1 MNYPRS
7 IVAAAMAIALIVG
20 AADPALAAR
29 HSRRHHRAAHRHVAH
44 VASHAPF
51 KASNMLG
58 TQLHQESPVAPT
70 HPTPPAPESR
80 PAAAADLAISVG
92 NRGAGPLEI
101 AVLLT
106 LLSLAPAL
114 LVMLTSFTRIVIVL
128 SLLRQ
133 ALGLQQTPPN
143 IVITGLAMFLSMIVM
158 APTWTK
164 IRTVAFDPYMAGQL
178 APAAAA
184 EKAEA
189 PLRDFMLRQTRPEDI
204 EMARGLLAKANVAAT
219 DPNPQSLPFY
229 ALVPAF
235 VSSELTSAFRIGFLI
250 YLPFLVIDLIVAAVL
265 MALGMFMLP
274 PTVITI
280 PLKLLVFVL
289 ASGWPLLL
297 SNLAGSF
304 A

>member
-1 MNYPRS
+1 MKPASS
-7 IVAAAMAIALIVG
+7 IFGVASVLTLIDATSGLAIAAAHQLQAQTTPQ
-20 AADPALAAR
+20 AATAA
-29 HSRRHHRAAHRHVAH
+29 
-44 VASHAPF
+44 
-51 KASNMLG
+51 G
-58 TQLHQESPVAPT
+58 T
-70 HPTPPAPESR
+70 
-80 PAAAADLAISVG
+80 ADLAISIG

-101 AVLLT
+101 AALLT

-114 LVMLTSFTRIVIVL
+114 LIMLTSFTRIVIVL

-158 APTWTK
+158 APTWSK
-164 IRTVAFDPYMAGQL
+164 VRDVALDPYMAGKL
-178 APAAAA
+178 APAEAA

-189 PLRDFMLRQTRPEDI
+189 PLRDFMLRQTRKEDI
-204 EMARGLLAKANVAAT
+204 EMARGLLAKGNLAVADT
-219 DPNPQSLPFY
+219 NPAALPFY

-235 VSSELTSAFRIGFLI
+235 VSSELTSAFRVGFLI

-297 SNLAGSF
+297 GNLARSF
-304 A
+304 S

>member
-1 MNYPRS
+1 MKHARAIFALA
-7 IVAAAMAIALIVG
+7 IVSVVIAGSAGV
-20 AADPALAAR
+20 ALAAR
-29 HSRRHHRAAHRHVAH
+29 RPLRHHAPRHLTGH
-44 VASHAPF
+44 
-51 KASNMLG
+51 L
-58 TQLHQESPVAPT
+58 
-70 HPTPPAPESR
+70 APEAFTR
-80 PAAAADLAISVG
+80 ANEEDPPPERVHHPAATTTSAQHTDGAPDLSISIG

-101 AVLLT
+101 AALLT

-114 LVMLTSFTRIVIVL
+114 LIMLTSFTRIVIVL

-164 IRTVAFDPYMAGQL
+164 IRAVAVDPYLAGKL
-178 APAAAA
+178 TPAAAA
-184 EKAEA
+184 ENAQA
-189 PLRDFMLRQTRPEDI
+189 PLRDFMLRQTRTEDI
-204 EMARGLLAKANVAAT
+204 AMARGLLGKAKVAVA
-219 DPNPQSLPFY
+219 DSKPQSLPFY

-235 VSSELTSAFRIGFLI
+235 VSSELTSAFRVGFLI

-297 SNLAGSF
+297 GNLAGSF
-304 A
+304 S